1 MSILRN
7 PIRTLRRKEYQLIK
21 IKFTHRNMRKLAALY
36 KEFKWSRIKSWY
48 NQFRLRFKHT
58 TRYWKHPNDFRTRNI
73 NKRLI
78 NPEYIYVN
86 FWLFDY
92 WEKHIG
98 AAARTMYIES
108 LNQESENLI
117 RYVVSKVKLWSIDD
131 LPF

>member
-7 PIRTLRRKEYQLIK
+7 HIKTLRRKEYQLIK
-21 IKFTHRNMRKLAALY
+21 IKYTHRNMRKLASLY

-48 NQFRLRFKHT
+48 NQFKLRFKHT
-58 TRYWKHPNDFRTRNI
+58 TRYRRHPNDWIRRNI
-73 NKRLI
+73 NKGLR

-92 WEKHIG
+92 WKKHMGVASKTI
-98 AAARTMYIES
+98 YVES
-108 LNQESENLI
+108 INQESENLI
-117 RYVVSKVKLWSIDD
+117 RYAVNKIKLWSIDD